1 MQEVEGG
8 EPLVFPAAGRVL
20 TVSEVT
26 RTIRGILE
34 SSFPRILV
42 RGEVTNLS
50 RPQSGHVYFS
60 LVDDTEGRADSRLT
74 SSQLPCV
81 IWRSFASRLRVRL
94 ENGQRVIVCGRIG
107 VYEPRGT
114 YQLIGESVESA
125 GLGELQ
131 RLFEELKEK
140 LRREGLFDPERKR
153 PLPFLPERIGL
164 VTSTTGAAIVD
175 ILRVLYR
182 RHPRAWVRIVPVR
195 VQGKGAAEE
204 ITKAIRI
211 LQGAGGQVDVMVV
224 ARGGGS
230 LEDLWAFND
239 ERVARALAE
248 SRIPT
253 VSAVGHEVDFCIADF
268 VADARAQTPTKAAEL
283 LVPDVADWTE
293 RLQVL
298 RKRMSLATSRAL
310 ERRSAQ
316 LQSLAA
322 SKFLRQP
329 QALVQGLFER
339 CDDLMGT
346 LKIHLYNR
354 WRQWEDSLR
363 STSGRL
369 EALSPVSVLARGYS
383 IAMDP
388 SGKVIRDVSSL
399 KVGQIL
405 NIMLSRGRASVEVV
419 DLQPSHLEP
428 HLPGGTPEGGE
439 AEMER

>member
-1 MQEVEGG
+1 MQEFEGG
-8 EPLVFPAAGRVL
+8 EPWASPPAGRVF

-34 SSFPRILV
+34 SCFPRILV

-50 RPQSGHVYFS
+50 RPASGHVYFA
-60 LVDDTEGRADSRLT
+60 LVDDTGGRADSRLT

-81 IWRSFASRLRVRL
+81 IWRSHASRLRGRL

-125 GLGELQ
+125 GIGELQ

-140 LRREGLFDPERKR
+140 LRREGLFAPERKR
-153 PLPFLPERIGL
+153 PIPFLPERIGL
-164 VTSTTGAAIVD
+164 VTSATGAAIVD
-175 ILRVLYR
+175 VLRVLFR

-204 ITKAIRI
+204 ITRAIHI
-211 LQGAGGQVDVMVV
+211 LQAAGGQVDVMVL

-248 SRIPT
+248 SSVPT

-268 VADARAQTPTKAAEL
+268 VADVRAQTPTKAAEL
-283 LVPDVADWTE
+283 LVPDVAELTE
-293 RLQVL
+293 SLLAL
-298 RKRMSLATSRAL
+298 RKRMSLAVSRAL
-310 ERRSAQ
+310 EGRSAH
-316 LQSLAA
+316 LARLA
-322 SKFLRQP
+322 ESKFFREP

-346 LKIHLYNR
+346 LKIHLYNH

-363 STSGRL
+363 SISGRL

-383 IAMDP
+383 ITMDAA
-388 SGKVIRDVSSL
+388 GTVIRDVSSL

-405 NIMLSRGRASVEVV
+405 NITLSCGRASAAVV
-419 DLQPSHLEP
+419 DLQGNHRDSPP
-428 HLPGGTPEGGE
+428 PGGTPEGGKVE
-439 AEMER
+439 PGR